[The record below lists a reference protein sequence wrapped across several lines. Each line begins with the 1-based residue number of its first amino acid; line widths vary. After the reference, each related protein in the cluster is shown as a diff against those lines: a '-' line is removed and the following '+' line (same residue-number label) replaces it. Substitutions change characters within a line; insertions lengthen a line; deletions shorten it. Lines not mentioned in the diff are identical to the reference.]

1 MTVLGRTRKV
11 RIDEKVAWIVDRL
24 YDTKR

>member
-1 MTVLGRTRKV
+1 MTVLGRARKV
-11 RIDEKVAWIVDRL
+11 RIDENVAWIVDRL